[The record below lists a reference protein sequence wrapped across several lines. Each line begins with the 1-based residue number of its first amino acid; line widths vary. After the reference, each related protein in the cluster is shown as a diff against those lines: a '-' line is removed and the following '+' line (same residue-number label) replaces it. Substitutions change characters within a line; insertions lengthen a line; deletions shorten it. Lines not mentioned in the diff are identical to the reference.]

1 MDKFTVGI
9 EGLGLIGA
17 SFAKGFKKRCKDVTV
32 LADNRT
38 RATLDKAI
46 EDGNVDGVLDKD
58 SIASCD
64 ILILA
69 LYPEASVKYLEEIA
83 PYISKDT
90 IVTDC
95 CGLKRY
101 ICKEG
106 FRLADEYGFT
116 YIGGHPMAGTQY
128 SGYDNSKADM
138 FVNASMILVP
148 DPSKDEADIA
158 DKLEA
163 AKDMLGKLEFGRF
176 VITTPENHDRMIA
189 MTSQMAHLVSS
200 CYVKSPGAEEAEGF
214 TGGSFQDLTRVAY
227 LNAGMWTELF
237 LENSDYLLAEIEAV
251 QRELESYRAA
261 IAAADSDELYRLLD
275 EGSRIKERILK
286 KNGQD

>member
-1 MDKFTVGI
+1 MEKFTVGI

-17 SFAKGFKKRCKDVTV
+17 SFARGFKKRCREVTV

-38 RATLDKAI
+38 RATLDKAL
-46 EDGNVDGVLDKD
+46 EEGTVDGVLDKD
-58 SIASCD
+58 SIGSVD
-64 ILILA
+64 LLIVA
-69 LYPEASVKYLEEIA
+69 LYPEAAVRYLEEMA
-83 PYISKDT
+83 PLISADT
-90 IVTDC
+90 IVTDV

-116 YIGGHPMAGTQY
+116 FIGGHPMAGTQF

-148 DPSKDEADIA
+148 DPSKDGNSVLG
-158 DKLEA
+158 KLETI
-163 AKDMLGKLEFGRF
+163 KEMLGKLEFGKF

-189 MTSQMAHLVSS
+189 MTSQMAHLLSS

-237 LENSDYLLAEIEAV
+237 MENQDYLLAEIEAV
-251 QRELESYRAA
+251 QKELERYRAA
-261 IAAADSDELYRLLD
+261 IAASDSEELYKLLD
-275 EGSRIKERILK
+275 EGSKIKERILR
-286 KNGQD
+286 NGQD

>member
-1 MDKFTVGI
+1 M
-9 EGLGLIGA
+9 IGA
-17 SFAKGFKKRCKDVTV
+17 SFARGFKKRCREVTV

-38 RATLDKAI
+38 RATLDKALD
-46 EDGNVDGVLDKD
+46 EGTVDGVLDKD
-58 SIASCD
+58 SIGSVD
-64 ILILA
+64 LLIVA
-69 LYPEASVKYLEEIA
+69 LYPEAAVRYLEEMA
-83 PYISKDT
+83 PLISADT
-90 IVTDC
+90 IVTDV

-116 YIGGHPMAGTQY
+116 FIGGHPMAGTQF
-128 SGYDNSKADM
+128 SGYYNSKADM

-148 DPSKDEADIA
+148 DPSKDGNSVLG
-158 DKLEA
+158 KLETI
-163 AKDMLGKLEFGRF
+163 KEMLGKLEFGRF

-237 LENSDYLLAEIEAV
+237 MENQDYLLAEIEAV
-251 QRELESYRAA
+251 QKELERYRAA
-261 IAAADSDELYRLLD
+261 IAASDSEELYKLLD
-275 EGSRIKERILK
+275 EGSKIKERILR
-286 KNGQD
+286 NGQD

>member
-1 MDKFTVGI
+1 MEKFTVGI

-17 SFAKGFKKRCKDVTV
+17 SFARGFKKRCREVTV

-38 RATLDKAI
+38 RATLDKAL
-46 EDGNVDGVLDKD
+46 EEGTVDGVLDKD
-58 SIASCD
+58 SIGSVD
-64 ILILA
+64 LLIVA
-69 LYPEASVKYLEEIA
+69 LYPEAAVRYLEEMA
-83 PYISKDT
+83 PLISADT
-90 IVTDC
+90 IVTDV

-116 YIGGHPMAGTQY
+116 FIGGHPMAGTQF

-148 DPSKDEADIA
+148 DPSKDGNSVLG
-158 DKLEA
+158 KLETI
-163 AKDMLGKLEFGRF
+163 KEMLGKLEFGRF

-214 TGGSFQDLTRVAY
+214 TGGSFQDLTRVAF

-237 LENSDYLLAEIEAV
+237 MENQDYLLAEIEAV
-251 QRELESYRAA
+251 QKELERYRAA
-261 IAAADSDELYRLLD
+261 IAASDSEELYKLLD
-275 EGSRIKERILK
+275 EGSKIKERILR
-286 KNGQD
+286 NGQD

>member
-1 MDKFTVGI
+1 M
-9 EGLGLIGA
+9 IGA
-17 SFAKGFKKRCKDVTV
+17 SFARGFKKRCREVTV

-38 RATLDKAI
+38 RATLDKAL
-46 EDGNVDGVLDKD
+46 EEGTVDGVLDKD
-58 SIASCD
+58 SIGSVD
-64 ILILA
+64 LLIVA
-69 LYPEASVKYLEEIA
+69 LYPEAAVRYLEEMA
-83 PYISKDT
+83 PLISADT
-90 IVTDC
+90 IVTDV

-116 YIGGHPMAGTQY
+116 FIGGHPMAGTQF

-148 DPSKDEADIA
+148 DPSKDGNSVLG
-158 DKLEA
+158 KLETI
-163 AKDMLGKLEFGRF
+163 KEMLGKLEFGRF

-237 LENSDYLLAEIEAV
+237 MENQDYLLAEIEAV
-251 QRELESYRAA
+251 QKELERYRAA
-261 IAAADSDELYRLLD
+261 IAASDSEELYKLLD
-275 EGSRIKERILK
+275 EGSKIKERILR
-286 KNGQD
+286 NGQD

>member
-1 MDKFTVGI
+1 MDRFTVGI

-38 RATLDKAI
+38 RATLDKAM
-46 EDGNVDGVLDKD
+46 EEGSVDGVLDRD
-58 SIASCD
+58 SIGSVD
-64 ILILA
+64 LLIVA
-69 LYPEASVKYLEEIA
+69 LYPEAAVRYLEEIA
-83 PYISKDT
+83 PFISADT
-90 IVTDC
+90 IVTDV

-106 FRLADEYGFT
+106 FRLADEYSFT
-116 YIGGHPMAGTQY
+116 FIGGHPMAGTQY

-138 FVNASMILVP
+138 FVGASMILIP
-148 DPSKDEADIA
+148 DPSKDGNSVLG
-158 DKLEA
+158 KLDMIKE
-163 AKDMLGKLEFGRF
+163 MLGKLEFGRF

-227 LNAGMWTELF
+227 LDAGMWTELF
-237 LENSDYLLAEIEAV
+237 LENQDYLLAEIEAV
-251 QRELESYRAA
+251 QKELEKYRAA
-261 IAAADSDELYRLLD
+261 IAASDSDELYKLLD
-275 EGSRIKERILK
+275 EGSKIKERILR
-286 KNGQD
+286 NGQD

>member
-1 MDKFTVGI
+1 MEKFTVGI

-17 SFAKGFKKRCKDVTV
+17 SFARGFKKRCKEVTV

-38 RATLDKAI
+38 GATLDKAM
-46 EDGNVDGVLDKD
+46 EEGTVDGVLDRESMG
-58 SIASCD
+58 SID
-64 ILILA
+64 LLIVA
-69 LYPEASVKYLEEIA
+69 LYPEAAVRYLEENA
-83 PYISKDT
+83 PFISPDT
-90 IVTDC
+90 IVTDV

-116 YIGGHPMAGTQY
+116 FIGGHPMAGTQY

-138 FVNASMILVP
+138 FVGASMILIP
-148 DPSKDEADIA
+148 DPSKDGNSVLG
-158 DKLEA
+158 KLDMIKE
-163 AKDMLGKLEFGRF
+163 MLGKLEFGRF

-237 LENSDYLLAEIEAV
+237 LENQDYLLAEIEAV
-251 QRELESYRAA
+251 QKELEKYRAA
-261 IAAADSDELYRLLD
+261 IAASDSEELYKLLD
-275 EGSRIKERILK
+275 EGSKIKERILR
-286 KNGQD
+286 NGQD

>member
-1 MDKFTVGI
+1 M
-9 EGLGLIGA
+9 IGA
-17 SFAKGFKKRCKDVTV
+17 SFARGFKKRCKDVTV

-38 RATLDKAI
+38 RATLNKALD
-46 EDGNVDGVLDKD
+46 EGTVDGVLDKD
-58 SIASCD
+58 SIGSVD
-64 ILILA
+64 FLIVA
-69 LYPEASVKYLEEIA
+69 LYPEAAVRYLEEMA
-83 PYISKDT
+83 PLISADT
-90 IVTDC
+90 IVTDV

-116 YIGGHPMAGTQY
+116 FIGGHPMAGTQF

-148 DPSKDEADIA
+148 DPSKDGNSVLG
-158 DKLEA
+158 KLETI
-163 AKDMLGKLEFGRF
+163 KEMLGKLEFGRF

-237 LENSDYLLAEIEAV
+237 MENQDYLLAEIEAV
-251 QRELESYRAA
+251 QKELERYRAA
-261 IAAADSDELYRLLD
+261 IAASDSEELYKLLD
-275 EGSRIKERILK
+275 EGSKIKERILR
-286 KNGQD
+286 NGQD

>member
-1 MDKFTVGI
+1 MEKFTVGI

-17 SFAKGFKKRCKDVTV
+17 SFARGFKKRCKEVTV

-38 RATLDKAI
+38 RATLNKALD
-46 EDGNVDGVLDKD
+46 EGTVDGVLDKD
-58 SIASCD
+58 SIGSVD
-64 ILILA
+64 LLIVA
-69 LYPEASVKYLEEIA
+69 LYPEAAVRYLEEMA
-83 PYISKDT
+83 PLISADT
-90 IVTDC
+90 IVTDV

-116 YIGGHPMAGTQY
+116 FIGGHPMAGTQF

-148 DPSKDEADIA
+148 DPSKDGNSVLG
-158 DKLEA
+158 KLETI
-163 AKDMLGKLEFGRF
+163 KEMLGKLEFGRF

-237 LENSDYLLAEIEAV
+237 MENQDYLLAEIEAV
-251 QRELESYRAA
+251 QKELERYRAA
-261 IAAADSDELYRLLD
+261 IAASDSEELYKLLD
-275 EGSRIKERILK
+275 EGSKIKERILR
-286 KNGQD
+286 NGQD

>member
-1 MDKFTVGI
+1 MEKFTVGI

-17 SFAKGFKKRCKDVTV
+17 SFARGFKKRCREVTV

-38 RATLDKAI
+38 SATLDKALD
-46 EDGNVDGVLDKD
+46 EGTVDGVLDKD
-58 SIASCD
+58 SIGSVD
-64 ILILA
+64 LLIVA
-69 LYPEASVKYLEEIA
+69 LYPEAAVRYLEEMA
-83 PYISKDT
+83 PLISADT
-90 IVTDC
+90 IVTDV

-116 YIGGHPMAGTQY
+116 FIGGHPMAGTQF

-148 DPSKDEADIA
+148 DPSKDGNSVLG
-158 DKLEA
+158 KLETI
-163 AKDMLGKLEFGRF
+163 KEMLGKLEFGRF

-237 LENSDYLLAEIEAV
+237 MENQDYLLAEIEAV
-251 QRELESYRAA
+251 QKELERYRAA
-261 IAAADSDELYRLLD
+261 IAASDSEELYKLLD
-275 EGSRIKERILK
+275 EGSKIKERILR
-286 KNGQD
+286 NGQD

>member
-1 MDKFTVGI
+1 MEKFTVGI

-17 SFAKGFKKRCKDVTV
+17 SFARGFKKRCREVTV

-38 RATLDKAI
+38 RTTLDKALD
-46 EDGNVDGVLDKD
+46 EGTVDGVLDKD
-58 SIASCD
+58 SIGSVD
-64 ILILA
+64 LLIVA
-69 LYPEASVKYLEEIA
+69 LYPEAAVRYLEEMA
-83 PYISKDT
+83 PLISADT
-90 IVTDC
+90 IVTDV

-116 YIGGHPMAGTQY
+116 FIGGHPMAGTQF

-148 DPSKDEADIA
+148 DPSKDGNSVLG
-158 DKLEA
+158 KLETI
-163 AKDMLGKLEFGRF
+163 KEMLGKLEFGRF

-237 LENSDYLLAEIEAV
+237 MENQDYLLAEIEAV
-251 QRELESYRAA
+251 QKELERYRAA
-261 IAAADSDELYRLLD
+261 IAASDSEELYKLLD
-275 EGSRIKERILK
+275 EGSKIKERILR
-286 KNGQD
+286 NGQD

>member
-1 MDKFTVGI
+1 MEKFTVGI

-17 SFAKGFKKRCKDVTV
+17 SFARGFKKRCKEVTV

-38 RATLDKAI
+38 RATLNKALD
-46 EDGNVDGVLDKD
+46 EGTVDGVLDKD
-58 SIASCD
+58 SIGSVD
-64 ILILA
+64 LLIVA
-69 LYPEASVKYLEEIA
+69 LYPEAAVRYLEEMA
-83 PYISKDT
+83 PLISADT
-90 IVTDC
+90 IVTDV

-116 YIGGHPMAGTQY
+116 FIGGHPMAGTQF

-148 DPSKDEADIA
+148 DPSKDGNSVL
-158 DKLEA
+158 DKLETI
-163 AKDMLGKLEFGRF
+163 KEMLGKLEFGRF

-237 LENSDYLLAEIEAV
+237 MENQDYLLAEIEAV
-251 QRELESYRAA
+251 QKELERYRAA
-261 IAAADSDELYRLLD
+261 IAASDSEELYKLLD
-275 EGSRIKERILK
+275 EGSKIKERILR
-286 KNGQD
+286 NGQD

>member
-1 MDKFTVGI
+1 MEKFTVGI

-17 SFAKGFKKRCKDVTV
+17 SFARGFKKRCREVTV

-38 RATLDKAI
+38 RATLDKAL
-46 EDGNVDGVLDKD
+46 EEGTVDGVLDKD
-58 SIASCD
+58 SIGSVD
-64 ILILA
+64 LLIVA
-69 LYPEASVKYLEEIA
+69 LYPEAAVRYLEEMA
-83 PYISKDT
+83 PLISADT
-90 IVTDC
+90 IVTDV

-116 YIGGHPMAGTQY
+116 FIGGHPMAGTQF

-148 DPSKDEADIA
+148 DPSKDGNSVLG
-158 DKLEA
+158 KLETI
-163 AKDMLGKLEFGRF
+163 KEMLGKLEFGRF

-237 LENSDYLLAEIEAV
+237 MENQDYLLAEIEAV
-251 QRELESYRAA
+251 QKELERYRAA
-261 IAAADSDELYRLLD
+261 IAASDSEELYKLLD
-275 EGSRIKERILK
+275 EGSRIKERILR
-286 KNGQD
+286 NGQD

>member
-1 MDKFTVGI
+1 MEKFTVGI

-17 SFAKGFKKRCKDVTV
+17 SFARGFKKRCREVTV

-38 RATLDKAI
+38 RATLNKALD
-46 EDGNVDGVLDKD
+46 EGTVDGVLDND
-58 SIASCD
+58 SIGSVD
-64 ILILA
+64 LLIVA
-69 LYPEASVKYLEEIA
+69 LYPEAAVRYLEEMA
-83 PYISKDT
+83 PLISADT
-90 IVTDC
+90 IVTDV

-116 YIGGHPMAGTQY
+116 FIGGHPMAGTQF

-148 DPSKDEADIA
+148 DPSKDGNSVLG
-158 DKLEA
+158 KLETI
-163 AKDMLGKLEFGRF
+163 KEMLGKLEFGRF

-237 LENSDYLLAEIEAV
+237 MENQDYLLAEIEAV
-251 QRELESYRAA
+251 QKELERYRAA
-261 IAAADSDELYRLLD
+261 IAASDSEELYKLLD
-275 EGSRIKERILK
+275 EGSKIKERILR
-286 KNGQD
+286 NGQD

>member
-1 MDKFTVGI
+1 MEKFTVGI

-17 SFAKGFKKRCKDVTV
+17 SFARGFKKRCREVTV
-32 LADNRT
+32 LAGNRT
-38 RATLDKAI
+38 RATLNKALD
-46 EDGNVDGVLDKD
+46 EGTVDGVLDKD
-58 SIASCD
+58 SIGSVD
-64 ILILA
+64 LLIVA
-69 LYPEASVKYLEEIA
+69 LYPEAAVRYLEEMA
-83 PYISKDT
+83 PLISADT
-90 IVTDC
+90 IVTDV

-116 YIGGHPMAGTQY
+116 FIGGHPMAGTQF

-148 DPSKDEADIA
+148 DPSKDGNSVLG
-158 DKLEA
+158 KLETI
-163 AKDMLGKLEFGRF
+163 KEMLGKLEFGRF

-237 LENSDYLLAEIEAV
+237 MENQDYLLAEIEAV
-251 QRELESYRAA
+251 QKELERYRAA
-261 IAAADSDELYRLLD
+261 IAASDSEELYKLLD
-275 EGSRIKERILK
+275 EGSKIKERILR
-286 KNGQD
+286 NGQD

>member
-1 MDKFTVGI
+1 MEKFTVGI

-17 SFAKGFKKRCKDVTV
+17 SFARGFKKRCREVTV

-38 RATLDKAI
+38 RATLDKALD
-46 EDGNVDGVLDKD
+46 EGTVDGVLDQD
-58 SIASCD
+58 SIGSVD
-64 ILILA
+64 LLIVA
-69 LYPEASVKYLEEIA
+69 LYPEAAVRYLEEMA
-83 PYISKDT
+83 PLISADT
-90 IVTDC
+90 IVTDV

-116 YIGGHPMAGTQY
+116 FIGGHPMAGTQF

-148 DPSKDEADIA
+148 DPSKDGNSVLG
-158 DKLEA
+158 KLETI
-163 AKDMLGKLEFGRF
+163 KEMLGKLEFGRF

-237 LENSDYLLAEIEAV
+237 MENQDYLLAEIEAV
-251 QRELESYRAA
+251 QKELERYRAA
-261 IAAADSDELYRLLD
+261 IAASDSEELYKLLD
-275 EGSRIKERILK
+275 EGSKIKERILR
-286 KNGQD
+286 NGQD

>member
-1 MDKFTVGI
+1 M
-9 EGLGLIGA
+9 IGA
-17 SFAKGFKKRCKDVTV
+17 SFARGFKKRCREVTV

-38 RATLDKAI
+38 RATLDKAL
-46 EDGNVDGVLDKD
+46 EEGTVDGVLDKD
-58 SIASCD
+58 SIGSVD
-64 ILILA
+64 LLIVA
-69 LYPEASVKYLEEIA
+69 LYPEAAVRYLEDMA
-83 PYISKDT
+83 PLISADT
-90 IVTDC
+90 IVTDV

-116 YIGGHPMAGTQY
+116 FIGGHPMAGTQF

-148 DPSKDEADIA
+148 DPSKDGNSVLG
-158 DKLEA
+158 KLETI
-163 AKDMLGKLEFGRF
+163 KEMLGKLEFGRF

-237 LENSDYLLAEIEAV
+237 MENQDYLLAEIEAV
-251 QRELESYRAA
+251 QKELERYRAA
-261 IAAADSDELYRLLD
+261 IAASDSEELYKLLD
-275 EGSRIKERILK
+275 EGSKIKERILR
-286 KNGQD
+286 NGQD

>member
-1 MDKFTVGI
+1 MEKFTVGI

-17 SFAKGFKKRCKDVTV
+17 SFARGFKKRCKEVTV

-38 RATLDKAI
+38 RATLDKAL
-46 EDGNVDGVLDKD
+46 EEGTVDGVLDKD
-58 SIASCD
+58 SIGSAD
-64 ILILA
+64 LLIVA
-69 LYPEASVKYLEEIA
+69 LYPEAAVRYLEEMA
-83 PYISKDT
+83 PLISADT
-90 IVTDC
+90 IVTDV

-116 YIGGHPMAGTQY
+116 FIGGHPMAGTQF

-148 DPSKDEADIA
+148 DPSKDGNSVLG
-158 DKLEA
+158 KLETI
-163 AKDMLGKLEFGRF
+163 KEMLGKLEFGRF

-237 LENSDYLLAEIEAV
+237 MENQDYLLAEIEAV
-251 QRELESYRAA
+251 QKELERYRAA
-261 IAAADSDELYRLLD
+261 IAASDSEELYKLLD
-275 EGSRIKERILK
+275 EGSKIKERILR
-286 KNGQD
+286 NGQD

>member
-1 MDKFTVGI
+1 MEKFTVGI

-17 SFAKGFKKRCKDVTV
+17 SFARGFKKRCREVTV

-38 RATLDKAI
+38 RATLDKAL
-46 EDGNVDGVLDKD
+46 EEGTVDGILDKD
-58 SIASCD
+58 SIGSVD
-64 ILILA
+64 LLIVA
-69 LYPEASVKYLEEIA
+69 LYPEAAVRYLEDMA
-83 PYISKDT
+83 PLISADT
-90 IVTDC
+90 IVTDV

-116 YIGGHPMAGTQY
+116 FIGGHPMAGTQF

-148 DPSKDEADIA
+148 DPSKDGNSVLG
-158 DKLEA
+158 KLETI
-163 AKDMLGKLEFGRF
+163 KEMLGKLEFGRF

-237 LENSDYLLAEIEAV
+237 MENQDYLLAEIEAV
-251 QRELESYRAA
+251 QKELERYRAA
-261 IAAADSDELYRLLD
+261 IAASDSEELYKLLD
-275 EGSRIKERILK
+275 EGSKIKERILR
-286 KNGQD
+286 NGQD

>member
-1 MDKFTVGI
+1 MEKFTVGI

-17 SFAKGFKKRCKDVTV
+17 SFARGFKKRCKEVTV

-38 RATLDKAI
+38 RATLDKALD
-46 EDGNVDGVLDKD
+46 EGTVDGVLDKD
-58 SIASCD
+58 SIGSVD
-64 ILILA
+64 LLIVA
-69 LYPEASVKYLEEIA
+69 LYPEAAVRYLEEMA
-83 PYISKDT
+83 PLISADT
-90 IVTDC
+90 IVTDV

-116 YIGGHPMAGTQY
+116 FIGGHPMAGTQF

-148 DPSKDEADIA
+148 DPSKDGNSVLG
-158 DKLEA
+158 KLETI
-163 AKDMLGKLEFGRF
+163 KDMLGKLEFGRF

-237 LENSDYLLAEIEAV
+237 MENQDYLLAEIEAV
-251 QRELESYRAA
+251 QKELERYRAA
-261 IAAADSDELYRLLD
+261 IAASDSEELYKLLD
-275 EGSRIKERILK
+275 EGSKIKERILR
-286 KNGQD
+286 NGQD

>member
-1 MDKFTVGI
+1 MEKFTVGI

-17 SFAKGFKKRCKDVTV
+17 SFARGFKKRCREVTV

-38 RATLDKAI
+38 RATLDKALD
-46 EDGNVDGVLDKD
+46 EGTVDGVLDKD
-58 SIASCD
+58 SIGSVD
-64 ILILA
+64 LLIVA
-69 LYPEASVKYLEEIA
+69 LYPEAAVRYLEDMA
-83 PYISKDT
+83 PLISADT
-90 IVTDC
+90 IVTDV

-116 YIGGHPMAGTQY
+116 FIGGHPMAGTQF

-148 DPSKDEADIA
+148 DPSKDGNSVLG
-158 DKLEA
+158 KLETI
-163 AKDMLGKLEFGRF
+163 KEMLGKLEFGRF

-237 LENSDYLLAEIEAV
+237 MENQDYLLAEIEAV
-251 QRELESYRAA
+251 QKELERYRAA
-261 IAAADSDELYRLLD
+261 IAASDSEELYKLLD
-275 EGSRIKERILK
+275 EGSKIKERILR
-286 KNGQD
+286 NGQD

>member
-1 MDKFTVGI
+1 MEKFTVGI

-17 SFAKGFKKRCKDVTV
+17 SFARGFKKRCKEVTV

-38 RATLDKAI
+38 RATLDKAM
-46 EDGNVDGVLDKD
+46 EEGTVDGVLDRD
-58 SIASCD
+58 SIGSVD
-64 ILILA
+64 LLIVA
-69 LYPEASVKYLEEIA
+69 LYPEAAVRYLEENA
-83 PYISKDT
+83 PFISADT
-90 IVTDC
+90 IVTDV

-106 FRLADEYGFT
+106 YRLADEHGFT
-116 YIGGHPMAGTQY
+116 FIGGHPMAGTQY

-138 FVNASMILVP
+138 FVGASMILVP
-148 DPSKDEADIA
+148 DPSKDGNSVLGKLDII
-158 DKLEA
+158 
-163 AKDMLGKLEFGRF
+163 KDMLGKLEFGRF

-200 CYVKSPGAEEAEGF
+200 CYVKSPGAEEADGF

-237 LENSDYLLAEIEAV
+237 LENRDYLLSEIEAV
-251 QRELESYRAA
+251 QKELERYRAA
-261 IAAADSDELYRLLD
+261 IDASDSEELYRLLD
-275 EGSRIKERILK
+275 EGSKIKERILR
-286 KNGQD
+286 NGQD

>member
-1 MDKFTVGI
+1 M
-9 EGLGLIGA
+9 IGA
-17 SFAKGFKKRCKDVTV
+17 SFARGFKKRCREVTV

-38 RATLDKAI
+38 RATLDKALD
-46 EDGNVDGVLDKD
+46 EGTVDGVLDKD
-58 SIASCD
+58 SIGSVD
-64 ILILA
+64 LLIVA
-69 LYPEASVKYLEEIA
+69 LYPEAAVRYLEEMA
-83 PYISKDT
+83 PLISADT
-90 IVTDC
+90 IVTDV

-116 YIGGHPMAGTQY
+116 FIGGHPMAGTQF

-148 DPSKDEADIA
+148 DPSKDGNSVLG
-158 DKLEA
+158 KLETI
-163 AKDMLGKLEFGRF
+163 KEMLGKLEFGRF

-237 LENSDYLLAEIEAV
+237 MENQDYLLAEIEAV
-251 QRELESYRAA
+251 QKELERYRAA
-261 IAAADSDELYRLLD
+261 IAASDSEELYKLLD
-275 EGSRIKERILK
+275 EGSKIKERILR
-286 KNGQD
+286 NGQD

>member
-1 MDKFTVGI
+1 MEKFTVGI

-17 SFAKGFKKRCKDVTV
+17 SFARGFKKRCREVTV

-38 RATLDKAI
+38 RATLDKALD
-46 EDGNVDGVLDKD
+46 EGTVDGILDKD
-58 SIASCD
+58 NIGSVD
-64 ILILA
+64 LLIVA
-69 LYPEASVKYLEEIA
+69 LYPEAAVRYLEEMA
-83 PYISKDT
+83 PLISADT
-90 IVTDC
+90 IVTDV

-116 YIGGHPMAGTQY
+116 FIGGHPMAGTQF

-148 DPSKDEADIA
+148 DPTKDGNSVLG
-158 DKLEA
+158 KLETI
-163 AKDMLGKLEFGRF
+163 KEMLGKLEFGRF

-237 LENSDYLLAEIEAV
+237 MENQDYLLAEIEAV
-251 QRELESYRAA
+251 QKELERYRAA
-261 IAAADSDELYRLLD
+261 IAASDSEELYKLLD
-275 EGSRIKERILK
+275 EGSKIKERILR
-286 KNGQD
+286 NGQD

>member
-1 MDKFTVGI
+1 M
-9 EGLGLIGA
+9 IGA
-17 SFAKGFKKRCKDVTV
+17 SFARGFKKRCREVTV

-38 RATLDKAI
+38 SATLDKALD
-46 EDGNVDGVLDKD
+46 EGTVDGVLDKD
-58 SIASCD
+58 SIGSVD
-64 ILILA
+64 LLIVA
-69 LYPEASVKYLEEIA
+69 LYPEAAVRYLEEMA
-83 PYISKDT
+83 PLISADT
-90 IVTDC
+90 IVTDVC
-95 CGLKRY
+95 RLKRY

-116 YIGGHPMAGTQY
+116 FIGGHPMAGTQF

-148 DPSKDEADIA
+148 DPSKDGNSVLG
-158 DKLEA
+158 KLETI
-163 AKDMLGKLEFGRF
+163 KEMLGKLEFGRF

-237 LENSDYLLAEIEAV
+237 MENQDYLLAEIEAV
-251 QRELESYRAA
+251 QKELERYRAA
-261 IAAADSDELYRLLD
+261 IAASDSEELYKLLD
-275 EGSRIKERILK
+275 EGSKIKERILR
-286 KNGQD
+286 NGQD

>member
-1 MDKFTVGI
+1 MEKFTVGI

-17 SFAKGFKKRCKDVTV
+17 SFARGFKKRCKEVTV

-38 RATLDKAI
+38 RATLDKAM
-46 EDGNVDGVLDKD
+46 EEGTVDGVLDRD
-58 SIASCD
+58 SIGSVD
-64 ILILA
+64 LLIVA
-69 LYPEASVKYLEEIA
+69 LYPEAAVKYLEENA
-83 PYISKDT
+83 PFISADT
-90 IVTDC
+90 IVTDV

-106 FRLADEYGFT
+106 YRLADEHGFT
-116 YIGGHPMAGTQY
+116 FIGGHPMAGTQY

-138 FVNASMILVP
+138 FVGASMILVP
-148 DPSKDEADIA
+148 DPSKDGNSVLGKLDII
-158 DKLEA
+158 
-163 AKDMLGKLEFGRF
+163 KDMLGKLEFGRF

-237 LENSDYLLAEIEAV
+237 LENRDYLLSEIEAV
-251 QRELESYRAA
+251 QKELERYRAA
-261 IAAADSDELYRLLD
+261 IDASDSEELYRLLD
-275 EGSRIKERILK
+275 EGSKIKERILR
-286 KNGQD
+286 NGQD

>member
-1 MDKFTVGI
+1 MEKFTVGI

-17 SFAKGFKKRCKDVTV
+17 SFARGFKKRCREVTV

-38 RATLDKAI
+38 RATLDKALD
-46 EDGNVDGVLDKD
+46 EGTVDGVLDKD
-58 SIASCD
+58 SIGSVD
-64 ILILA
+64 LLIVA
-69 LYPEASVKYLEEIA
+69 LYPEAAVRYLEEMA
-83 PYISKDT
+83 PLISADT
-90 IVTDC
+90 IVTDV

-116 YIGGHPMAGTQY
+116 FIGGHPMAGTQF

-148 DPSKDEADIA
+148 DPSKDGNSVLG
-158 DKLEA
+158 KLETI
-163 AKDMLGKLEFGRF
+163 KEMLGKLEFGRF

-237 LENSDYLLAEIEAV
+237 MENQDYLLAEIEAV
-251 QRELESYRAA
+251 QKELERYRAA
-261 IAAADSDELYRLLD
+261 IAASDSEELYKLLD
-275 EGSRIKERILK
+275 EGSRIKERILR
-286 KNGQD
+286 NGQD

>member
-1 MDKFTVGI
+1 MEKFTVGI

-17 SFAKGFKKRCKDVTV
+17 SFARGFKKRCKEVTV

-38 RATLDKAI
+38 RATLDKAM
-46 EDGNVDGVLDKD
+46 EEGTVDGVLDRD
-58 SIASCD
+58 SIGSVD
-64 ILILA
+64 LLIVA
-69 LYPEASVKYLEEIA
+69 LYPEAAVKYLEENA
-83 PYISKDT
+83 PFISADT
-90 IVTDC
+90 IVTDV

-106 FRLADEYGFT
+106 YRLADEHGFT
-116 YIGGHPMAGTQY
+116 FIGGHPMAGTQY

-138 FVNASMILVP
+138 FVGASMILVP
-148 DPSKDEADIA
+148 DPSKDGNSVLGKIDII
-158 DKLEA
+158 
-163 AKDMLGKLEFGRF
+163 KDMLGKLEFGRF

-237 LENSDYLLAEIEAV
+237 LENRDYLLSEIEAV
-251 QRELESYRAA
+251 QKELERYRAA
-261 IAAADSDELYRLLD
+261 IDASDSEELYRLLD
-275 EGSRIKERILK
+275 EGSKIKERILR
-286 KNGQD
+286 NGQD

>member
-1 MDKFTVGI
+1 MEKFTVGI

-17 SFAKGFKKRCKDVTV
+17 SFARGFKKRCKEVTV

-38 RATLDKAI
+38 GATLDKAM
-46 EDGNVDGVLDKD
+46 EEGTVDGVLDRE
-58 SIASCD
+58 SIGSVD
-64 ILILA
+64 LLIVA
-69 LYPEASVKYLEEIA
+69 LYPEAAVRYLEENA
-83 PYISKDT
+83 PFISPDT
-90 IVTDC
+90 IVTDV

-116 YIGGHPMAGTQY
+116 FIGGHPMAGTQY

-138 FVNASMILVP
+138 FVGASMILIP
-148 DPSKDEADIA
+148 DPSKDGNSVLG
-158 DKLEA
+158 KLDMIKE
-163 AKDMLGKLEFGRF
+163 MLGKLEFGRF

-237 LENSDYLLAEIEAV
+237 LENQDYLLAEIEAV
-251 QRELESYRAA
+251 QKELEKYRAA
-261 IAAADSDELYRLLD
+261 IAASDSEELYKLLD
-275 EGSRIKERILK
+275 EGSKIKERILR
-286 KNGQD
+286 NGQD

>member
-1 MDKFTVGI
+1 MEKFTVGI

-17 SFAKGFKKRCKDVTV
+17 SFARGFKKRCREVTV

-38 RATLDKAI
+38 RATLDKALD
-46 EDGNVDGVLDKD
+46 EGTVDGILDKD
-58 SIASCD
+58 SIGSVD
-64 ILILA
+64 LLIVA
-69 LYPEASVKYLEEIA
+69 LYPEAAVRYLEEMA
-83 PYISKDT
+83 PLISADT
-90 IVTDC
+90 IVTDV

-116 YIGGHPMAGTQY
+116 FIGGHPMAGTQF

-148 DPSKDEADIA
+148 DPSKDGNSVLG
-158 DKLEA
+158 KLETI
-163 AKDMLGKLEFGRF
+163 KEMLGKLEFGRF

-200 CYVKSPGAEEAEGF
+200 CYAKSPGAEEAEGF

-237 LENSDYLLAEIEAV
+237 MENQDYLLAEIEAV
-251 QRELESYRAA
+251 QKELERYRAA
-261 IAAADSDELYRLLD
+261 IAASDSEELYKLLD
-275 EGSRIKERILK
+275 EGSKIKERILR
-286 KNGQD
+286 NGQD

>member
-1 MDKFTVGI
+1 MEKFTVGI

-17 SFAKGFKKRCKDVTV
+17 SFARGFKKRCREVTV

-38 RATLDKAI
+38 RATLDKAL
-46 EDGNVDGVLDKD
+46 EEGTVDGILDKD
-58 SIASCD
+58 SIGSVD
-64 ILILA
+64 LLIVA
-69 LYPEASVKYLEEIA
+69 LYPEAAVRYLEEMA
-83 PYISKDT
+83 PLISADT
-90 IVTDC
+90 IVTDV

-116 YIGGHPMAGTQY
+116 FIGGHPMAGTQF

-148 DPSKDEADIA
+148 DPSKDGNSVLG
-158 DKLEA
+158 KLETI
-163 AKDMLGKLEFGRF
+163 KEMLGKLEFGRF

-237 LENSDYLLAEIEAV
+237 MENQDYLLAEIEAV
-251 QRELESYRAA
+251 QKELERYRAA
-261 IAAADSDELYRLLD
+261 IAASDSEELYKLLD
-275 EGSRIKERILK
+275 EGSKIKERILR
-286 KNGQD
+286 NGQD

>member
-1 MDKFTVGI
+1 MEKFTVGI

-17 SFAKGFKKRCKDVTV
+17 SFARGFKKRCREVTV

-38 RATLDKAI
+38 RATLDKALD
-46 EDGNVDGVLDKD
+46 EGTVDGVLDKD
-58 SIASCD
+58 SIGSVD
-64 ILILA
+64 LLIVA
-69 LYPEASVKYLEEIA
+69 VYPEAAVRYLEEMA
-83 PYISKDT
+83 PLISADT
-90 IVTDC
+90 IVTDV

-116 YIGGHPMAGTQY
+116 FIGGHPMAGTQF

-148 DPSKDEADIA
+148 DPSKDGNSVLG
-158 DKLEA
+158 KLETI
-163 AKDMLGKLEFGRF
+163 KEMLGKLEFGRF

-237 LENSDYLLAEIEAV
+237 MENQDYLLAEIEAV
-251 QRELESYRAA
+251 QKELERYRAA
-261 IAAADSDELYRLLD
+261 IAASDSEELYKLLD
-275 EGSRIKERILK
+275 EGSKIKERILR
-286 KNGQD
+286 NGQD

>member
-17 SFAKGFKKRCKDVTV
+17 SFARGFKKRCKGVTV

-38 RATLDKAI
+38 RATLDKAM
-46 EDGNVDGVLDKD
+46 EEGTVDGVLDRESMGSVD
-58 SIASCD
+58 L
-64 ILILA
+64 LIVA
-69 LYPEASVKYLEEIA
+69 LYPEAAVKYLEDMA
-83 PYISKDT
+83 PFISADT
-90 IVTDC
+90 IVTDV

-116 YIGGHPMAGTQY
+116 FIGGHPMAGTQY

-138 FVNASMILVP
+138 FVGASMILIP
-148 DPSKDEADIA
+148 DPSKDGNSVLG
-158 DKLEA
+158 KLDTIKE
-163 AKDMLGKLEFGRF
+163 MLGKLEFGRF

-227 LNAGMWTELF
+227 LNAGM
-237 LENSDYLLAEIEAV
+237 
-251 QRELESYRAA
+251 
-261 IAAADSDELYRLLD
+261 
-275 EGSRIKERILK
+275 
-286 KNGQD
+286 

>member
-1 MDKFTVGI
+1 MEKFTVGI

-17 SFAKGFKKRCKDVTV
+17 SFARGFKKRCKEVTV

-38 RATLDKAI
+38 RATLNKAL
-46 EDGNVDGVLDKD
+46 EEGTVDGVLDKD
-58 SIASCD
+58 SIGSVD
-64 ILILA
+64 LLIVA
-69 LYPEASVKYLEEIA
+69 LYPEAAVRYLEEMA
-83 PYISKDT
+83 PLISADT
-90 IVTDC
+90 IVTDV

-106 FRLADEYGFT
+106 FRLADEYGFAF
-116 YIGGHPMAGTQY
+116 IGGHPMAGTQF

-148 DPSKDEADIA
+148 DPSKDGNSVLG
-158 DKLEA
+158 KLETI
-163 AKDMLGKLEFGRF
+163 KEMLGKLEFGRF

-237 LENSDYLLAEIEAV
+237 MENQDYLLAEIEAV
-251 QRELESYRAA
+251 QKELERYRAA
-261 IAAADSDELYRLLD
+261 IAASDSEELYKLLN
-275 EGSRIKERILK
+275 EGSKIKERILR
-286 KNGQD
+286 NGQD

>member
-1 MDKFTVGI
+1 MEKFTVGI

-17 SFAKGFKKRCKDVTV
+17 SFARGFKKRCREVTV

-38 RATLDKAI
+38 RATLNKALD
-46 EDGNVDGVLDKD
+46 EGTVDGVLDKD
-58 SIASCD
+58 SIGSVD
-64 ILILA
+64 LLIVA
-69 LYPEASVKYLEEIA
+69 LYPEAAVRYLEEMA
-83 PYISKDT
+83 PLISADT
-90 IVTDC
+90 IVTDV

-116 YIGGHPMAGTQY
+116 FIGGHPMAGTQF

-148 DPSKDEADIA
+148 DPSKDGNSVLG
-158 DKLEA
+158 KLETI
-163 AKDMLGKLEFGRF
+163 KEMLGKLEFGRF

-237 LENSDYLLAEIEAV
+237 MENQDYLLAEIEAV
-251 QRELESYRAA
+251 QKELERYRAA
-261 IAAADSDELYRLLD
+261 IAASDSEELYKLLD
-275 EGSRIKERILK
+275 EGSKIKERILR
-286 KNGQD
+286 NGQD

>member
-1 MDKFTVGI
+1 MEKFTVGI

-17 SFAKGFKKRCKDVTV
+17 SFARGFKKRCKEVTV

-38 RATLDKAI
+38 RATLDKAM
-46 EDGNVDGVLDKD
+46 EEGTVDGVLDRESMG
-58 SIASCD
+58 SID
-64 ILILA
+64 LLIVA
-69 LYPEASVKYLEEIA
+69 LYPEAAVKYLEENA
-83 PYISKDT
+83 PFISPDT
-90 IVTDC
+90 IVTDV

-116 YIGGHPMAGTQY
+116 FIGGHPMAGTQY

-138 FVNASMILVP
+138 FVGASMILIP
-148 DPSKDEADIA
+148 DP
-158 DKLEA
+158 
-163 AKDMLGKLEFGRF
+163 AKDGNSVLGKLDTIKEMLGKLEFGRF

-237 LENSDYLLAEIEAV
+237 LENQDYLLAEIEAV
-251 QRELESYRAA
+251 QKELEKYRAA
-261 IAAADSDELYRLLD
+261 IAASDSDELYKLLD
-275 EGSRIKERILK
+275 EGSKIKERILR
-286 KNGQD
+286 NGQD

>member
-1 MDKFTVGI
+1 MEKFTVGI

-17 SFAKGFKKRCKDVTV
+17 SFARGFKKRCKDVTV
-32 LADNRT
+32 LAGNRT

-46 EDGNVDGVLDKD
+46 EEGNADGVLDRD
-58 SIASCD
+58 TIGSCD
-64 ILILA
+64 LLIVA
-69 LYPEASVKYLEEIA
+69 LYPEAAVRYLEENA
-83 PYISKDT
+83 PYIRKDT
-90 IVTDC
+90 IVTDV

-116 YIGGHPMAGTQY
+116 FIGGHPMAGTQY

-148 DPSKDEADIA
+148 DPSKDGNAVLG
-158 DKLEA
+158 KLDTIKE
-163 AKDMLGKLEFGRF
+163 MLGILEFGRF

-237 LENSDYLLAEIEAV
+237 LENRDYLLAEVEAV
-251 QRELESYRAA
+251 QSELEKYRAA
-261 IAAADSDELYRLLD
+261 IAASDSEELYRLLD
-275 EGSRIKERILK
+275 EGSQIKERILRH
-286 KNGQD
+286 GQD

>member
-1 MDKFTVGI
+1 MEKFTVGI

-17 SFAKGFKKRCKDVTV
+17 SFARGFKKRCREVTV

-38 RATLDKAI
+38 RVTLDKAL
-46 EDGNVDGVLDKD
+46 EEGTVDGVLDKD
-58 SIASCD
+58 SIGSVD
-64 ILILA
+64 LLIVA
-69 LYPEASVKYLEEIA
+69 LYPEAAVRYLEEMA
-83 PYISKDT
+83 PLISADT
-90 IVTDC
+90 IVTDV

-116 YIGGHPMAGTQY
+116 FIGGHPMAGTQF

-148 DPSKDEADIA
+148 DPSKDGNSVLG
-158 DKLEA
+158 KLETI
-163 AKDMLGKLEFGRF
+163 KEMLGKLEFGRF

-237 LENSDYLLAEIEAV
+237 MENQDYLLAEIEAV
-251 QRELESYRAA
+251 QKELERYRAA
-261 IAAADSDELYRLLD
+261 IAASDSEELYKLLD
-275 EGSRIKERILK
+275 EGSKIKERILR
-286 KNGQD
+286 NGQD

>member
-1 MDKFTVGI
+1 MEKFTVGI

-17 SFAKGFKKRCKDVTV
+17 SFARGFKKRCREVTV

-38 RATLDKAI
+38 RATLNKALD
-46 EDGNVDGVLDKD
+46 EGTVDGVLDKD
-58 SIASCD
+58 SIGSVD
-64 ILILA
+64 FLIVA
-69 LYPEASVKYLEEIA
+69 LYPEAAVRYLEEMA
-83 PYISKDT
+83 PLISADT
-90 IVTDC
+90 IVTDV

-116 YIGGHPMAGTQY
+116 FIGGHPMAGTQF

-148 DPSKDEADIA
+148 DPSKDGNSVLG
-158 DKLEA
+158 KLETI
-163 AKDMLGKLEFGRF
+163 KEMLGKLEFGRF

-237 LENSDYLLAEIEAV
+237 MENQDYLLAEIEAV
-251 QRELESYRAA
+251 QKELERYRAA
-261 IAAADSDELYRLLD
+261 IAASDSEELYKLLD
-275 EGSRIKERILK
+275 EGSKIKERILR
-286 KNGQD
+286 NGQD